1 MEGSDP
7 CWRGRWRKPPRF
19 HPNSARPPSTM
30 PETKSCA
37 AADEFIALE
46 DQWGAHNYH
55 PLDVVVER
63 AEGVW
68 VYSVDGQRYLDC
80 LSAYSAVNQGHCHPR
95 ILQALTEQAARVT
108 LTSRAFR
115 NDQLPR
121 FAAELAHLCG
131 MEMVLPMNTGA
142 EAVET
147 AIKAVRRWG
156 YTRKCIPAG
165 KAEIIVC
172 ENNFHG
178 RTTTITGF
186 SSEPL
191 YRDGFGPFTPG
202 FVSVPFGD
210 IEALEAAITPRTCA
224 LLIEPIQCEAGIL
237 IPPDGY
243 LREVA
248 EICRRANV
256 LLAAD
261 EIQTALG
268 RTGRLLAC
276 QHEGVR
282 PDLLILGKALSGG
295 VYPVS
300 AVVSS
305 REILGVF
312 RPGSHG
318 STYGGNPLACAVAR
332 AALRVIEEERL
343 AQRSQEL
350 GNWLLY
356 ELRKLKH
363 PHIKEIRGRGLLLG
377 IELLG
382 PARPYCERLKDLGV
396 LCKETHDHVIRL
408 APPLVIAQE
417 DLAWLSAQ
425 VRAAFAG

>member
-1 MEGSDP
+1 
-7 CWRGRWRKPPRF
+7 
-19 HPNSARPPSTM
+19 M
-30 PETKSCA
+30 PELESQALA
-37 AADEFIALE
+37 AELIQIE
-46 DQWGAHNYH
+46 DRWGAHNYR

-63 AEGVW
+63 ASGVW
-68 VYSVDGQRYLDC
+68 VYAVDGRRYLDC
-80 LSAYSAVNQGHCHPR
+80 LSSYSALNQGHCHPR
-95 ILQALTEQAARVT
+95 IMQALLDQAARVT

-121 FAAELAHLCG
+121 FCQELAQTCG

-147 AIKAVRRWG
+147 AMKAARRWG
-156 YTRKCIPAG
+156 YTYKSIPRDEI
-165 KAEIIVC
+165 EIIVC

-210 IEALEAAITPRTCA
+210 IDALEAAITPRTCA

-237 IPPDGY
+237 IPPEGY
-243 LREVA
+243 LRQVSELCA
-248 EICRRANV
+248 RERV
-256 LLAAD
+256 LLVAD
-261 EIQTALG
+261 EIQTGLG
-268 RTGRLLAC
+268 RTGMMFAC
-276 QHEGVR
+276 QHENVQ
-282 PDLLILGKALSGG
+282 PDVYVLGKALSGG

-318 STYGGNPLACAVAR
+318 STYGGNPLACAAAR

-343 AQRSQEL
+343 PDRSAEL
-350 GNWLLY
+350 GAWLLY
-356 ELRKLKH
+356 ELRKLRH
-363 PHIKEIRGRGLLLG
+363 PHIKAIRGRGLLIG
-377 IELLG
+377 IELLV
-382 PARPYCERLKDLGV
+382 PARSYCERLKELGL
-396 LCKETHDHVIRL
+396 LCKETHDFVIRL
-408 APPLVIAQE
+408 APPLIISEE
-417 DLAWLSAQ
+417 DLAWAVGQ
-425 VRAAFAG
+425 VRKAFEG